1 MARPRS
7 RRFSPARS
15 FRLRLFQR
23 GKLGHEE
30 ARVSQIAVGL
40 VSNIGEDHLA
50 DLDDRSFRRVRGRI
64 LDTNCEVIGFG
75 EALRDSGL
83 TRPLLSSCRR
93 NRSRVIPCKTRWH
106 RATEGAASRHIEE

>member
-1 MARPRS
+1 MATVVPLISAPPHRRIKILGQAATPP

-30 ARVSQIAVGL
+30 AARRVSQGL
-40 VSNIGEDHLA
+40 VGNIGEDHLA

-64 LDTNCEVIGFG
+64 LDTNCEVFGLG
-75 EALRDSGL
+75 EALRDL
-83 TRPLLSSCRR
+83 D
-93 NRSRVIPCKTRWH
+93 
-106 RATEGAASRHIEE
+106 

>member
-1 MARPRS
+1 MARPRP

-30 ARVSQIAVGL
+30 AARRVSQGL
-40 VSNIGEDHLA
+40 VGNIGEDHLA

-75 EALRDSGL
+75 EALRDL
-83 TRPLLSSCRR
+83 D
-93 NRSRVIPCKTRWH
+93 
-106 RATEGAASRHIEE
+106 